1 MTHYLKALLSGSG
14 LVAIAVVAAGCQGPP
29 GPAGPQGPA
38 GPPGSGAAPQVVDS
52 TAQVVGE
59 YLHSADVKIT
69 AGAHT
74 FGLGAQATRLF
85 GRVELHYT
93 GAGCTGTPFIWAPA
107 AYENLLP
114 IAAIGQAQ
122 MAYIPD
128 PAAAVSTFTQT
139 SKIDNTGACV
149 AAGGGSVQ
157 GKSAIAVL
165 DLSPFVAPFS
175 LTP

>member
-1 MTHYLKALLSGSG
+1 MDRPLTALLSTS
-14 LVAIAVVAAGCQGPP
+14 LLIVVSVVAPGCQGPP

-38 GPPGSGAAPQVVDS
+38 GPSGSGTAPQVVDS

-69 AGAHT
+69 AGGHT

-114 IAAIGQAQ
+114 IAAIGPAQ
-122 MAYIPD
+122 MTYIPD
-128 PAAAVSTFTQT
+128 PAATVSAFTQT

-165 DLSPFVAPFS
+165 DLSTFAAPFS
-175 LTP
+175 LSP